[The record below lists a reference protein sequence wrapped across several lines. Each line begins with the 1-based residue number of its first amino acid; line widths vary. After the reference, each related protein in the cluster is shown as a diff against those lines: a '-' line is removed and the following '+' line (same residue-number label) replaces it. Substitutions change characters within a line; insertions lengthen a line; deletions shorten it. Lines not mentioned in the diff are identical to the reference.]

1 MAFYHGQRP
10 HQDTID
16 LHRLL
21 TDVQPSPLPW
31 RLQVCKRDLTSDMQI
46 RGTATLHLK
55 LRARGPEGD
64 VIEDSG
70 SKRSKDEATKL
81 DFGVIRNANLQSKHK
96 QDTVSYAVV
105 HTNLV
110 SFVVCSYKSGLVK
123 VSFTGKFLVFYNFF
137 SLCNN
142 IFCQSFSLEIY

>member
-110 SFVVCSYKSGLVK
+110 SKGSNLKFPSL
-123 VSFTGKFLVFYNFF
+123 VSFSYFTISLVYATTYFVNH
-137 SLCNN
+137 LV
-142 IFCQSFSLEIY
+142 